1 MSESNGFAA
10 TIASL
15 VVDRPGTVVIVF
27 LILTGA
33 FGAGLQQVSM
43 SGGTGQF
50 TEASPAQESYDEV
63 QAQFGSPFA
72 VETGS
77 TLVIHRDENVL
88 SKASL
93 VRMLDVQEGVSARSG
108 LRVQDTSSP
117 ATYIARELDPTA
129 DTLTAQHQVIDR
141 ATPSEIGGAV
151 ETAEQ
156 NPEFRELLSEDF
168 NSESARATA
177 AIGVFSHEVPG
188 RDETAVG
195 VTADSAFRETQLEL
209 QDIVTTYEGD
219 FTVYGSGII
228 AEEFGQIIVDS
239 LQIVVPAA
247 SLLILGLLFLAF
259 RDLFDFLIGVF
270 ALVTALVWTFGL
282 MGWAG
287 IAFSQLLIAI
297 PPLLLG
303 VGIDFG
309 IHVIN
314 GYRERATK
322 EGLAAA
328 MRPTMRQLVVA
339 FGIVTGTTVLG
350 FSANLTSQ
358 LAPIRDFGV
367 IAALG
372 ILVTFLVFGIY
383 LPAIKVLVERLR
395 ERLGSQSEETQQ
407 TGVKS
412 PIGKDGSVL
421 EPLLTAGIV
430 FGRRAPKLVL
440 VGVLLT
446 GIVAGGYGAGVETSF
461 SDEDFLPPEDIPD
474 YIEYAPEP
482 FGTGTYT
489 VTESTNFLEAN
500 FEPSSSD
507 SLTIYYERP
516 MTGDTSLELIDQA
529 GSIPPSA
536 IEQSG
541 VRTESRSIQT
551 VIDTYASQSP
561 EFAIL
566 VARNDRDGNGVPDD
580 NLEAIYAALRDSPHE
595 ASVER
600 YLSDSNRQTV
610 VYYDVES
617 DATQSEVSA
626 AGTLLENRLRGDA
639 TATGTTV
646 IFADIA
652 GLIYESAIIS
662 LLAAIGITA
671 VFLVLVYHFLFREW
685 MLGLVNLLPILLTVT
700 LVLATM
706 RAFDMKFN
714 ALTATLLAVTIGM
727 GVDYS
732 VHLVHR
738 FIEEYEG
745 TTSVYNAL
753 YPTMRGT
760 GGALTGS
767 MLTTAAGVGIL
778 GIAITPILQTFGILT
793 ALSIIYAYLT
803 SMIILPAALIVWDRF
818 GSMTEQKHPQGDTV
832 VTDGGDRE
840 VDEFEWVADGRNHEF
855 KRVAEG
861 ENDEFEWVADGRNH
875 EFKRVAEGE
884 NDEFEWIGD
893 G

>member
-1 MSESNGFAA
+1 MSDSTGVAP
-10 TIASL
+10 TIANL
-15 VVDRPGTVVIVF
+15 VVDRPGTIVVLF
-27 LILTGA
+27 LVLTGV
-33 FGAGLQQVSM
+33 FGVGLQQVSM

-50 TEASPAQESYDEV
+50 TEAAPSQESYDSV

-72 VETGS
+72 VETGN
-77 TLVIHRDENVL
+77 TLLIQRDDNIL
-88 SKASL
+88 SRASL
-93 VRMLDVQEGVSARSG
+93 LRMLDVQEGIDSRDS
-108 LRVQDTSSP
+108 LRVQETTSP
-117 ATYIARELDPTA
+117 ATFIARELDPTA
-129 DTLTAQHQVIDR
+129 SSLSAQKQAIQR
-141 ATPSEIGGAV
+141 ATDTELQRAIESV
-151 ETAEQ
+151 EAD
-156 NPEFRELLSEDF
+156 PAFRELLSEDF
-168 NSESARATA
+168 SLSSARATA
-177 AIGVFSHEVPG
+177 AIGVITHEVPG
-188 RDETAVG
+188 RDESAVG
-195 VTADSAFRETQLEL
+195 VTADSAFRETQLGV
-209 QDIVTTYEGD
+209 QSVVNSYEGD

-247 SLLILGLLFLAF
+247 SILILGLLFLAF
-259 RDLFDFLIGVF
+259 RDLLDFLIGVF
-270 ALVTALVWTFGL
+270 ALGTALVWTFGL

-322 EGLAAA
+322 AGLAAA
-328 MRPTMRQLVVA
+328 MRPTMCQLVVA

-358 LAPIRDFGV
+358 LAPIRDFGI
-367 IAALG
+367 IAAVG
-372 ILVTFLVFGIY
+372 IFVTFLVFGIY

-395 ERLGSQSEETQQ
+395 ERLGSESTDTGY

-412 PIGKDGSVL
+412 PIGKDGSIL
-421 EPLLTAGIV
+421 EPMLTAGIV
-430 FGRRAPKLVL
+430 IGKRAPIVVL
-440 VGVLLT
+440 VGVLLI
-446 GIVAGGYGAGVETSF
+446 GLLAGGYGAGVETSF

-474 YIEYAPEP
+474 YVENAPEP
-482 FGTGTYT
+482 FGTGSYT

-500 FEPSSSD
+500 FEPSRSD

-516 MTGDTSLELIDQA
+516 MTGDTSLELIEQA
-529 GSIPPSA
+529 GSNPPA
-536 IEQSG
+536 VIEQSG
-541 VRTESRSIQT
+541 ARTESASVQT
-551 VIDTYASQSP
+551 VIDTYSAQSP
-561 EFAIL
+561 EFAQL
-566 VARNDRDGNGVPDD
+566 VAENDRDGNGVPDED
-580 NLEAIYAALRDSPHE
+580 LEEIYAALRDSPYE
-595 ASVER
+595 TSLER
-600 YLSDSNRQTV
+600 HLTDSNRQTV
-610 VYYDVES
+610 IYYDVES

-626 AGTLLENRLRGDA
+626 AGQEMENRLRGDV
-639 TATGTTV
+639 TATGTTI

-652 GLIYESAIIS
+652 ALIYESAIVS

-671 VFLVLVYHFLFREW
+671 LFLVLVYHVLFREW
-685 MLGLVNLLPILLTVT
+685 TLGLVNLVPIVLTVT

-738 FIEEYEG
+738 FIEEYKHS
-745 TTSVYNAL
+745 TSVYDGL

-767 MLTTAAGVGIL
+767 MLTTVAGVGIL

-803 SMIILPAALIVWDRF
+803 SMFVLPAALIVWDRI
-818 GSMTEQKHPQGDTV
+818 GSTTGRDLPVGDPV
-832 VTDGGDRE
+832 AADGGE
-840 VDEFEWVADGRNHEF
+840 IHEGEFEWVDVN
-855 KRVAEG
+855 
-861 ENDEFEWVADGRNH
+861 
-875 EFKRVAEGE
+875 
-884 NDEFEWIGD
+884 
-893 G
+893 